1 MTTESTP
8 VTIHT
13 HTGGTTTFVSG
24 TPNEIQTLASDQAGD
39 AVLGMAVLT
48 DGTSVVLSAT
58 VGLFHYQYDN
68 YDNRTAGY
76 SSVQVTTIDDG
87 VATTNTLSLGSP
99 DDTSGGVNPNLAG
112 RGTSAETGTQPA
124 SDFLDRE
131 NFAEDMQIVALS
143 GGGYVIAET
152 TVDDNIGPVNGNLYF
167 AVFNSSGQPINSSG
181 QVVGSPDWTLV
192 NTVDPPNN
200 PDNFLHQSRTIT
212 PTRRKTTIIN
222 WSPRRPAGLLSNGPK
237 TTRLTDTSN
246 GSRRRAPRPQASS
259 IMTMPI

>member
-13 HTGGTTTFVSG
+13 HTGGTTTFVNG

-58 VGLFHYQYDN
+58 VAVSYSFFYAN
-68 YDNRTAGY
+68 TAGY
-76 SSVQVTTIDDG
+76 SSVQVTTIDNG

-124 SDFLDRE
+124 SDFLDRV
-131 NFAEDMQIVALS
+131 NYAEDMQIVALS

-152 TVDDNIGPVNGNLYF
+152 TVDDNHRASQRQSLFRGIQQLRPTHQQLGPSRRL
-167 AVFNSSGQPINSSG
+167 ARLDSGQYG
-181 QVVGSPDWTLV
+181 
-192 NTVDPPNN
+192 
-200 PDNFLHQSRTIT
+200 
-212 PTRRKTTIIN
+212 
-222 WSPRRPAGLLSNGPK
+222 
-237 TTRLTDTSN
+237 
-246 GSRRRAPRPQASS
+246 
-259 IMTMPI
+259 

>member
-1 MTTESTP
+1 
-8 VTIHT
+8 
-13 HTGGTTTFVSG
+13 
-24 TPNEIQTLASDQAGD
+24 
-39 AVLGMAVLT
+39 MAVLA

-58 VGLFHYQYDN
+58 VGLFNYQYDN

-200 PDNFLHQSRTIT
+200 PDNFYTNPNNDADASE
-212 PTRRKTTIIN
+212 N
-222 WSPRRPAGLLSNGPK
+222 DDYPAGGNSG
-237 TTRLTDTSN
+237 
-246 GSRRRAPRPQASS
+246 RRVCHS
-259 IMTMPI
+259 MG